1 MTRLALPD
9 QRNIGLAAQQSGG
22 IGCRS
27 TDRSTENLAYQ
38 LLLLEPVAPEQ
49 VNEPWLTRTMLATV
63 PHVNEYEPGIT
74 KGAAQSTKRP
84 GFLMKR

>member
-22 IGCRS
+22 IGCRG

-49 VNEPWLTRTMLATV
+49 VNEPWLGPYWPSSPM
-63 PHVNEYEPGIT
+63 
-74 KGAAQSTKRP
+74 
-84 GFLMKR
+84 